1 MMMVTI
7 WILRLFRNNKIA
19 FLDIPRYSM
28 IAFFLL
34 QLCVALHT
42 NAAQGH
48 VSATGSAAWK
58 TILLF
63 DLNERK
69 GMWLSVLNDI

>member
-1 MMMVTI
+1 
-7 WILRLFRNNKIA
+7 
-19 FLDIPRYSM
+19 M
-28 IAFFLL
+28 IAFSLL

-69 GMWLSVLNDI
+69 GMWFSALNDISVEKSKVLFKNQKLNLLFIGI